1 MSSALPAVEES
12 KPQEGARSR
21 HTILRRLV
29 RRPVAVVSLAVILV
43 IYTSGLLASVVAP
56 YDYRAQNLEQT
67 FQSPSLQH
75 WLGTDRLGRD
85 MLTRIIYGARTAA
98 VVSILAVTLGTV
110 FGVVLGGFAGYF
122 GRWVDTLLMRVSDIL
137 FAFPGMLLMI
147 MIAATLR
154 PRVTAWAA
162 ALQDSLGFKGLVET
176 GYIDYVVVFGAMSF
190 IGWAGMA
197 RLVRGQLLSLRE
209 QPFVEAA
216 LVNGA
221 SAWWIIRRHLLPN
234 AMPQI
239 LVSVSMGLG
248 GAVAAE
254 VVLSWLGIG
263 VQPPTPS
270 WGTMIAENQGM
281 LRFYP
286 RLLLTPALVVAVL
299 YLAFNLFGDALN
311 DALNPR
317 SR

>member
-12 KPQEGARSR
+12 KPPESARSR

-43 IYTSGLLASVVAP
+43 IYACGLLASVVAP

-110 FGVVLGGFAGYF
+110 LGVVLGGFAGYF

-162 ALQDSLGFKGLVET
+162 ALQDSLGFKSLVET

>member
-1 MSSALPAVEES
+1 MSSALPAVEGA
-12 KPQEGARSR
+12 KPQEDARSR

-29 RRPVAVVSLAVILV
+29 RRPVALVSLAVILV
-43 IYTSGLLASVVAP
+43 IYASGLLASVVAP

-98 VVSILAVTLGTV
+98 IVSILAVTLGTV
-110 FGVVLGGFAGYF
+110 LGVVLGGVAGYF
-122 GRWVDTLLMRVSDIL
+122 GRWVDTLLMRASDIL

-147 MIAATLR
+147 IIAATLR

-176 GYIDYVVVFGAMSF
+176 GYIDYIVVFGAMSF

-216 LVNGA
+216 EACGA
-221 SAWWIIRRHLLPN
+221 SGWWIIRRHLLPN
-234 AMPQI
+234 AMPQV